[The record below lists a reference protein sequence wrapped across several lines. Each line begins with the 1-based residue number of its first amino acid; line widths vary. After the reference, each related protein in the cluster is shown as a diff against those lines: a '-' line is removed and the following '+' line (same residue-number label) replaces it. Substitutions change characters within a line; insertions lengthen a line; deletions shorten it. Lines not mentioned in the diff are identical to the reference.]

1 MDKVCDHN
9 RHCLTWLSLLAM
21 RCSEFRVQMVGSAAE
36 TLVVASLRHPLR
48 RAVLVSRLA
57 AAYFPRAI
65 AIPA

>member
-1 MDKVCDHN
+1 
-9 RHCLTWLSLLAM
+9 M
-21 RCSEFRVQMVGSAAE
+21 RRSGFRVQMVGSAAE